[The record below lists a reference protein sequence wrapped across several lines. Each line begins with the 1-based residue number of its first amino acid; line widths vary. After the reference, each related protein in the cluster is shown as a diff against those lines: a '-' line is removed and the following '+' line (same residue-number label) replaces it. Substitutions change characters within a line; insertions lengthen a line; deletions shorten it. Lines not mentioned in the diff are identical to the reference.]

1 MARTELPRW
10 SWCPLAAQHD
20 ALRGRKLPM
29 AALIVGGLS
38 EYQQLEALRRA
49 SRVVVATPG
58 RLGDFLDRQLMI
70 ELLPQPK
77 LQSCPCPVH

>member
-1 MARTELPRW
+1 
-10 SWCPLAAQHD
+10 
-20 ALRGRKLPM
+20 M

-70 ELLPQPK
+70 ELLPLPK
-77 LQSCPCPVH
+77 LQSCP